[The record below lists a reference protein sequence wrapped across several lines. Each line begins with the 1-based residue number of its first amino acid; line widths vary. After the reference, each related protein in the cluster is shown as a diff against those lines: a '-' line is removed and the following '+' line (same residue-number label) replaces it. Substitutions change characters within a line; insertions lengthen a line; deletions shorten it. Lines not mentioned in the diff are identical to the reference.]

1 MGARHPQR
9 RTERCQPRV
18 RKGPIGTAGL
28 KVYYCVLIGAG
39 TNAQVMDNSSRRFPR
54 GIPPF
59 DAGTSA
65 LEVYPQGTLIIDL
78 SSPAAQAMVWRGSA
92 QTEID
97 FQASDA
103 TREKRIRESVQDMFK
118 KFPPK

>member
-1 MGARHPQR
+1 
-9 RTERCQPRV
+9 
-18 RKGPIGTAGL
+18 
-28 KVYYCVLIGAG
+28 
-39 TNAQVMDNSSRRFPR
+39 
-54 GIPPF
+54 
-59 DAGTSA
+59 
-65 LEVYPQGTLIIDL
+65 LIIDL